1 MSLMLLGY
9 ISIVCNVLLAWATLH
24 QPYISTPKQ
33 TLSLPPPQNKNKWVH
48 LVIFEPQPK
57 IQLTWSSYKVMSFL
71 DFQFFLEGFH
81 SVNKY
86 LVNLI
91 GDINNPIYFQKLIS
105 QFGDTH
111 ITPLSNESSISKF
124 LNSPACV
131 HAPFACQSKMKCEQF
146 HVEIDYMF
154 KVFHAV
160 FKKFLTAIDHIDYHP
175 SQKQNTTGVKRS
187 VMYSLYGH
195 YHAQTRML
203 TPSEEKFL
211 DQFLKAL
218 NKINPSLCN
227 SLAHMKRISIF
238 TWILGW
244 GVYSNARSISK
255 IKDNLHT
262 LQKQNQL
269 QDEQIKHLAKFLNLT
284 VHQVS
289 KHSEMLYEMDTKM
302 FVINKTLHH
311 IMWNIDDLH
320 YESNMLHYFQTRIHR
335 VHTSLYALRGDTKS
349 LYEYM
354 RTLASQ
360 ELNPMIIPPAILKKI
375 FIELKMISEPMLDSN
390 CMKILKPIFSHIME
404 QLN

>member
-1 MSLMLLGY
+1 M
-9 ISIVCNVLLAWATLH
+9 
-24 QPYISTPKQ
+24 
-33 TLSLPPPQNKNKWVH
+33 
-48 LVIFEPQPK
+48 VIFEPQQK
-57 IQLTWSSYKVMSFL
+57 IQLTQSSYKVTSFL
-71 DFQFFLEGFH
+71 DFQPFLEGFH

-91 GDINNPIYFQKLIS
+91 GDINNPIYFQKIIS
-105 QFGDTH
+105 LFGDTH

-131 HAPFACQSKMKCEQF
+131 HAPFACQSKMKLEQF
-146 HVEIDYMF
+146 HVEIEYMY

-175 SQKQNTTGVKRS
+175 SQKQNTTRVKRS
-187 VMYSLYGH
+187 DMYSLYGH
-195 YHAQTRML
+195 YCAQTKTL

-227 SLAHMKRISIF
+227 SLAHLKRIGIF

-269 QDEQIKHLAKFLNLT
+269 QNEQIKCLAKFLNLT
-284 VHQVS
+284 MHQVS

-302 FVINKTLHH
+302 FVIN
-311 IMWNIDDLH
+311 N
-320 YESNMLHYFQTRIHR
+320 
-335 VHTSLYALRGDTKS
+335 VV
-349 LYEYM
+349 
-354 RTLASQ
+354 
-360 ELNPMIIPPAILKKI
+360 
-375 FIELKMISEPMLDSN
+375 
-390 CMKILKPIFSHIME
+390 
-404 QLN
+404 